1 LDVRVPEPE
10 RCGTGVRSR
19 LRAGLLLRLVPMRDP
34 KRDPTTDADDVPD
47 ELEEAARQ
55 ELEYP
60 ADESDE
66 G

>member
-1 LDVRVPEPE
+1 
-10 RCGTGVRSR
+10 
-19 LRAGLLLRLVPMRDP
+19 MRDP

>member
-1 LDVRVPEPE
+1 MIDPNDE
-10 RCGTGVRSR
+10 R
-19 LRAGLLLRLVPMRDP
+19 
-34 KRDPTTDADDVPD
+34 KRDADDVPD
-47 ELEEAARQ
+47 ELAEAARQ